1 MVRIL
6 TIVTVLFASASSV
19 AASYCQCLYPDASHC
34 CVIDNLV
41 NDCTRMC
48 LKASKDSTTAGQC
61 NAGGKFSNVS
71 SWNGQHRKQCGKPY
85 IY

>member
-1 MVRIL
+1 MVRLL
-6 TIVTVLFASASSV
+6 TIVTVLFAG
-19 AASYCQCLYPDASHC
+19 
-34 CVIDNLV
+34 DNLV

-48 LKASKDSTTAGQC
+48 NKASKDSTTANQC

-71 SWNGQHRKQCGKPY
+71 SWNANFRKKCGQPY